1 MIFVKGLKDI
11 PSNLKSPSITIG
23 NFDGV
28 HLGHQAL
35 FKKTIEC
42 ARLQEGDS
50 IAITFHPHPIRVL
63 RPEIP
68 LKLICDLEQKIEW
81 ISEQGIDILVCIPF
95 TKKFASTSA
104 TNFVKDILVE
114 KLKVSNLIVGYDYSF
129 GRNREGNINFLKA
142 QGALY
147 HFNVHVVSPVVVDS
161 LIVSSTLIR
170 ELVSEGK
177 IEVAFK
183 MLGRPFELKG
193 EVVEG
198 ARRGGPLLGFPTAN
212 ILVREDQLCPKVGV
226 YAVIV
231 NVECKEY
238 EGVLN
243 VGYNP
248 TFGGEQ
254 LSAEVH
260 IFDFSQDIYGKI
272 IRIKLIKRLR
282 DEKNFSSPKALINQI
297 QKDILNAK
305 MAISNFLKCGKPL

>member
-1 MIFVKGLKDI
+1 MIFIKGLKDI
-11 PSNLKSPSITIG
+11 PSNLKTPSITIG

-35 FKKTIEC
+35 LKKTIEC
-42 ARLQEGDS
+42 ARIQGGDS

-68 LKLICDLEQKIEW
+68 LKLICDLDQKVEW
-81 ISEQGIDILVCIPF
+81 ISEQGIDILICIPF
-95 TKKFASTSA
+95 TKEFASTSA
-104 TNFVKDILVE
+104 SSFVKDILVE

-170 ELVSEGK
+170 DLVSEGK
-177 IEVAFK
+177 VELAFK

-193 EVVEG
+193 KVIEG
-198 ARRGGPLLGFPTAN
+198 ERRGGPLLGFPTAN
-212 ILVREDQLCPKVGV
+212 VMIREDQLCPKVGV
-226 YAVIV
+226 YAVFV
-231 NVECKEY
+231 NIEGKEY

-243 VGYNP
+243 IGYNP

-254 LSAEVH
+254 LSVEVH
-260 IFDFSQDIYGKI
+260 IFDFNQDIYGKV

-282 DEKNFSSPKALINQI
+282 DEKKFTSPKALIEQI
-297 QKDILNAK
+297 QKDILDAK
-305 MAISNFLKCGKPL
+305 TALSNFLKSGKPI

>member
-1 MIFVKGLKDI
+1 MIFVKGLQNI
-11 PSNLKSPSITIG
+11 PSNLKNPSITIG

-42 ARLQEGDS
+42 AKAQDGHS
-50 IAITFHPHPIRVL
+50 IAITFHPHPTRVL

-81 ISEQGIDILVCIPF
+81 IEEQGIDILICIPF
-95 TKKFASTSA
+95 TKDFAATSA
-104 TNFVKDILVE
+104 TNFVKNILVE
-114 KLKVSNLIVGYDYSF
+114 RLKVSNLIVGYDYSF

-147 HFNVHVVSPVVVDS
+147 NFQVHVVAPVVVGS

-177 IEVAFK
+177 VATACK

-193 EVVEG
+193 EVIEG
-198 ARRGGPLLGFPTAN
+198 ARRGGPILGFPTAN
-212 ILVREDQLCPKVGV
+212 ILVKEDQLCPKVGV
-226 YAVIV
+226 YAVFVKIE
-231 NVECKEY
+231 NKEY

-243 VGYNP
+243 IGYNP
-248 TFGGEQ
+248 TFGGQQ

-260 IFDFSQDIYGKI
+260 IFDFSQDIYGKT

-282 DEKNFSSPKALINQI
+282 AEKKFSSPKALIEQI
-297 QKDILNAK
+297 QKDILDAK
-305 MAISNFLKCGKPL
+305 TALSNFLKSGKPL